1 MYFIDENK
9 DNFLN
14 RFLKE
19 CDRLELPLFIIV
31 GNENE
36 NR

>member
-14 RFLKE
+14 HFLKVYNH
-19 CDRLELPLFIIV
+19 LELPLFIIV